1 MPTVI
6 TTIYLYHKVVC
17 IWVKYF
23 IELSLFMKY
32 EAVYLHMTVRMRTL
46 KKLDDRQIHWK
57 LDMDQIFASSSRHF
71 TVIQLA

>member
-6 TTIYLYHKVVC
+6 ITIYLYHKVVC

-32 EAVYLHMTVRMRTL
+32 EAVYLHMTVRMR
-46 KKLDDRQIHWK
+46 
-57 LDMDQIFASSSRHF
+57 A
-71 TVIQLA
+71 